1 MMIERALLVINKSSG
16 TGKTEEKAKALGD
29 YLAEALGDG
38 IETFTEVVDDHP
50 AVSNVTRGFLSASE
64 APGLVIAG
72 GGGGTLRAVVEAI
85 CEGCQP
91 GKLPGAGRVR
101 VATLRMGSGNVLA
114 KQLGVPREPEEGIQ
128 GILAN
133 LESGSVVPGC
143 VMRSEIG
150 RENRATAVRY
160 AVAMCG
166 LGQFGRAPGDLVR
179 WHRRYPRLREL
190 AAWTLGIERF
200 NNVDYAVALFFRSL
214 SCAVRPS
221 KAEEIEVRIRDEVHR
236 LRLLAGVVL
245 NFKIG
250 SLPFEPDVRVDEPK
264 LSAHL
269 IPYAGR
275 GAALGLVLFGH
286 RCAKSALR
294 FTIAE
299 GDRLEIRLVDRS
311 SAEFFLDE
319 DPEIFH
325 ESMTIEPAGTLAF
338 VPGSDYK
345 PIQSGEG
352 TQ

>member
-1 MMIERALLVINKSSG
+1 MMIERVLLVINRSSG
-16 TGKTEEKAKALGD
+16 TGRTEEKAKALGNC
-29 YLAEALGDG
+29 LAQALGDR

-64 APGLVIAG
+64 GPGLVIAG

-85 CEGCQP
+85 CEGRPP
-91 GKLPGAGRVR
+91 GKLPGADRVR
-101 VATLRMGSGNVLA
+101 VATLRMGSGNVFA
-114 KQLGVPREPEEGIQ
+114 KQLGVPREPQEGIR
-128 GILAN
+128 GVLAN

-143 VMRSEIG
+143 VMRCEMG

-160 AVAMCG
+160 AVTMCG
-166 LGQFGRAPGDLVR
+166 LGEFGRVPGDLVR
-179 WHRRYPRLREL
+179 WHRRYPRFRKR
-190 AAWTLGIERF
+190 AARALGIERF
-200 NNVDYAVALFFRSL
+200 NNVDYALALFSRFL

-221 KAEEIEVRIRDEVHR
+221 KAEEVEVHFRDEVHR
-236 LRLLAGVVL
+236 LRLLAGVVM

-275 GAALGLVLFGH
+275 VAALGLVLFAH
-286 RCAKSALR
+286 RCAGSALR
-294 FTIAE
+294 FAVAE
-299 GDRLEIRLVDRS
+299 GDRLEIRLVDRG

-319 DPEIFH
+319 DPEVFH

-345 PIQSGEG
+345 PFRSGEG